1 MWLLNQI
8 YSVFYLRNPIFG
20 LFCDGDKWWWNW
32 QDGGQETAR
41 PQLWLVK
48 FLHELSVL
56 LNTNHFFLAHKLRN
70 IWSFSDH
77 DLWPPS
83 NPTKWLRLSC
93 EVISLLS
100 SALHHNTF
108 IMNKNV
114 PCLENQKHCFWIIHF
129 ALFPW
134 PLSGIQKA
142 HLSYPSLGNGSRVWI
157 VGLELVALASR

>member
-1 MWLLNQI
+1 MALLKANI
-8 YSVFYLRNPIFG
+8 LSLFFKNPIFG
-20 LFCDGDKWWWNW
+20 LSVMLINDD
-32 QDGGQETAR
+32 EIEILTR
-41 PQLWLVK
+41 T
-48 FLHELSVL
+48 VL

-70 IWSFSDH
+70 ILSFSDH
-77 DLWPPS
+77 DLWPSS
-83 NPTKWLRLSC
+83 NPTKWLRFSC

-100 SALHHNTF
+100 SALRHNKF
-108 IMNKNV
+108 IMSKNV

-134 PLSGIQKA
+134 PLAGIQKA